1 MAKAKKQAGS
11 EWGSRSGDCHPTGT
25 TGRDPANQSTGNEE
39 GLPIIAQVTERASQ
53 NSTGTG

>member
-53 NSTGTG
+53 